1 MSKASTIQVIKNKV
15 YENTNNEIS
24 GQMVQDAIIEVVND
38 EYVELDKKQ
47 DKLVSGTNIKTIQ
60 GNSLLGSGNINL
72 TAGNIGAYSKA
83 EVDAAL
89 NTKVPKT
96 TTINGKALSDNITL
110 TAADVSALPN
120 DTKYAGSS
128 SAGGAAT
135 SANKV
140 NSSLS
145 LQLNGGAATVFDGSG
160 AKTFNV
166 TPSGIGAAPASH
178 THNYAGSSSAG
189 GAATSANK
197 VNSSLSL
204 QLNGGAATVFDGSG
218 AKTFNVTP
226 SAIGAASTADLNTK
240 QATLVSGTNIKT
252 INNTT
257 LLGAGNIAV
266 QPTLVSGTNIKTI
279 NGTSLLGS
287 GDIAISGGADSNFS
301 VVNIKWQD
309 MGTEFPNIELIKED
323 NTGKM
328 YLRWGNSHTFIGDY
342 ENKKGILSTTI
353 DVYGGY
359 SQIIKNAIKIQV
371 SDKNGNVSK
380 QLASQHYLIPRTGEF
395 MEHVITSQVTIPI
408 YNITEV
414 HNLEVLISEY
424 NPR

>member
-120 DTKYAGSS
+120 DTK
-128 SAGGAAT
+128 
-135 SANKV
+135 
-140 NSSLS
+140 
-145 LQLNGGAATVFDGSG
+145 
-160 AKTFNV
+160 
-166 TPSGIGAAPASH
+166 
-178 THNYAGSSSAG
+178 YAGSSSAG